1 VPAFCHPFF
10 TAAVP
15 RRTEEPIMV
24 ANVVHLQEQNPQLS
38 ELNRVFESQRAAYQR
53 RPMPTADERIA
64 HLTKLRKALIKYQ
77 DQLAQAVCEDFGSR
91 SLDETKIAEL
101 LTSIEGTKYYAKHVR
116 QWMRS
121 EKRSP
126 GLFGMPG
133 KAKVFYQPLG
143 VVGVIVPWNYPIF
156 LAAGPLMCALASGNR
171 VMIKM
176 SGFVPKLSDTFK
188 QMIAETFD
196 EDHVCVVTGRG
207 EISEAFPK
215 LPFDQITFTGSTNV
229 GRTVMAEAAKNLTP
243 VILELGGKS
252 PAIVHDSYPM
262 SDAAERLAFG
272 KCWNAGQTCVAPDYL
287 FLPKG
292 KTQEFVAQFTAQV
305 SKMYPTMLNNPD
317 FTSVINDKQY
327 KRIQGYLED
336 ARAQG
341 ATIIEINP
349 AREDFSQSRKIP
361 VTLVLGVNPGMQI
374 MQNEI
379 FGPVLPIMEYSA
391 LDDTLGFINNRP
403 RPLALY
409 YFDNNEGRADYI
421 AANTHAGGMCVND
434 TISHVGV
441 DDMPFGG
448 VGASGMG
455 KYHGHEGFL
464 AMSNAKAVL
473 SKPRLYPTRFILP
486 PFNKTTHSLIKNFML
501 K

>member
-1 VPAFCHPFF
+1 
-10 TAAVP
+10 
-15 RRTEEPIMV
+15 MV
-24 ANVVHLQEQNPQLS
+24 ANVVHLQEQNPQLV
-38 ELNRVFESQRAAYQR
+38 ELNRVFEAQRAAFRR
-53 RPMPTADERIA
+53 RPMPSADERIA
-64 HLTKLRKALIKYQ
+64 HLKQLRESLIKYQ
-77 DQLAQAVCEDFGSR
+77 DQLAQAVSDDFGHR

-116 QWMRS
+116 QWMRT
-121 EKRSP
+121 EKRGV

-133 KAKVFYQPLG
+133 KATVFYQPLG

-156 LAAGPLMCALASGNR
+156 LAVGPIMCALAAGNR
-171 VMIKM
+171 VMVKM
-176 SGFVPKLSDTFK
+176 SGFVPKLSETFK
-188 QMIAETFD
+188 QMIAETFS
-196 EDHVCVVTGRG
+196 EDHVCVFTGRG

-229 GRTVMAEAAKNLTP
+229 GRTIMAEAAKNLTP

-252 PAIVHDSYPM
+252 PAVVHESFPI
-262 SDAAERLAFG
+262 SDAVERIAFG

-287 FLPKG
+287 LLPKG
-292 KTQEFVAQFTAQV
+292 KTEEFVSQFTAQV
-305 SKMYPTMLNNPD
+305 SKMYPSMLNNPD

-327 KRIQGYLED
+327 TRIQGYLED
-336 ARAQG
+336 ARHQG
-341 ATIIEINP
+341 AKIIEINP
-349 AREDFSQSRKIP
+349 ANESFAGSRKMP
-361 VTLVLGVNPGMQI
+361 VTLVMGVNSGMQI

-379 FGPVLPIMEYSA
+379 FGPILPIMEYSS
-391 LDDTLGFINNRP
+391 LDEAIKYINDRP

-409 YFDNNEGRADYI
+409 YFDYNGGRAEYM
-421 AANTHAGGMCVND
+421 ATHTHSGGMCVNE
-434 TISHVGV
+434 TLSHVGV
-441 DDMPFGG
+441 DDLPFGG

-473 SKPRLYPTRFILP
+473 EKPKFYALRFVLP
-486 PFNKTTHSLIKNFML
+486 PFNKATHSLIKNFML